1 MATSDTKKSGRGLF
15 DRRYWLLAVVLVVFV
30 VVVPGVVYRE
40 ALAAHLETAYR
51 FFTDKERVAA
61 AIQSFGIFA
70 PLVFVAFQFLQ
81 VIFAPV
87 PGEATGFIGGYVFGA
102 GKGFLFSTI
111 GLTLGSL
118 ANFLIGRYLGNRFI
132 RRLIPAS
139 TQRRFD
145 RFLHHQ
151 GVIIVFFLFILPG
164 FPKDYLCLFLGIGN
178 IPAKLFV
185 LMSTI
190 GRMPGT
196 LMLSLQ
202 GALLFERNY
211 LWLAVLASLCL
222 VLLILAYHYREA
234 LYRWVEKFNH
244 GPGKTPG

>member
-1 MATSDTKKSGRGLF
+1 MATSDTKRSGRGLF
-15 DRRYWLLAVVLVVFV
+15 DRRYWLLAAMLVICA
-30 VVVPGVVYRE
+30 VVPGFVYRE

-51 FFTDKERVAA
+51 FFTDKERAA
-61 AIQSFGIFA
+61 AVIQSFGIFA

-118 ANFLIGRYLGNRFI
+118 TNFLIGRYLGHRFV
-132 RRLIPAS
+132 RRLIPES

-145 RFLHHQ
+145 GFMHHQ
-151 GVIIVFFLFILPG
+151 GVIIVFLLFILPG
-164 FPKDYLCLFLGIGN
+164 FPKDYLCLFLGVGN
-178 IPAKLFV
+178 LPAKLFV
-185 LMSTI
+185 LISTI

-222 VLLILAYHYREA
+222 ALLVLAYHYREA
-234 LYRWVEKFNH
+234 LYRWAEKLSH
-244 GPGKTPG
+244 GPGRTPG